1 MFPGR
6 LARMGL
12 CVLGGLY
19 KADKMAR
26 CQGQRFF
33 IDMSDSLLASFGV
46 TKDDDTPAF
55 VFPTLT
61 TTTGAGMVTV
71 NGLTVSVPSKAF
83 CAFIQIENSGAL
95 MAYGDGV
102 TVNGVHNVAARL
114 TATRLIV
121 ECEQYVSY
129 NATYFILSL
138 S

>member
-1 MFPGR
+1 
-6 LARMGL
+6 
-12 CVLGGLY
+12 
-19 KADKMAR
+19 
-26 CQGQRFF
+26 
-33 IDMSDSLLASFGV
+33 MSDSLLASFGV

-61 TTTGAGMVTV
+61 TTTGTGLVTV

-83 CAFIQIENSGAL
+83 CALIQIENSGTL

-102 TVNGVHNVAARL
+102 TVNGVYNVAARL

-121 ECEQYVSY
+121 ECERYVSY